1 MPDLPPKVTQNP
13 DETSSMLM
21 PADDRLSRVT
31 PPDVDAQPQQIIN
44 ALFAAQI
51 AVHDILAG
59 LVVHVGDYEALI
71 SKKPGST
78 PVRAFSLERITI
90 DHPKSE
96 DEFKPL
102 CAMIMEDADQQF
114 DEEHNVGMVK
124 EDYSEKFSLLRLSH
138 VTCHLLVEAWF
149 VHKEERRAFRTAIQR
164 ALLKEPLT
172 ERSDRLVVVPQ
183 YFGQQCRLTLVRA
196 RFPESPEAAQGNRWT
211 LQLSIDATLD
221 ELELVPRKARVRVE
235 PRVSTTL

>member
-1 MPDLPPKVTQNP
+1 MTDLPPKVLPNP

-21 PADDRLSRVT
+21 PGDDRLARVT
-31 PPDVDAQPQQIIN
+31 PPDIDADPQQVIN

-59 LVVHVGDYEALI
+59 LVVHIGDYEALI
-71 SKKPGST
+71 GKKPGAK

-90 DHPKSE
+90 DHPKAE
-96 DEFKPL
+96 DEFTPM
-102 CAMIMEDADQQF
+102 CATIMEDADQQF
-114 DEEHNVGMVK
+114 DEDHSVGMVK
-124 EDYSEKFSLLRLSH
+124 EDYSEQYSLLRLSH

-149 VHKEERRAFRTAIQR
+149 VHKEERRAFRTAAQR

-183 YFGQQCRLTLVRA
+183 YFGQQCRLTLTRS
-196 RFPESPEAAQGNRWT
+196 RFPESADAAQGNRWT
-211 LQLSIDATLD
+211 YQMSIDATLD
-221 ELELVPRKARVRVE
+221 ELMLVPRKARVKVST
-235 PRVSTTL
+235 RVSTTL